1 MSEPE
6 FVTGSHDLPITEEYA
21 AIMRG
26 NWADTEQTPTRTD
39 VSHWTPQRRA
49 QLHAAFPNE
58 RLIVPAGRMKAR
70 SNDQYFR
77 FRPHTA
83 YVWLTGDQSSDGV
96 YVQEPSGD
104 AVLYLRPRSSRTD
117 GEFYTDRKYGELW
130 AGRRPTLRESSL
142 ALGIETRHISELV
155 LDGPCRVLRDVDATI
170 DEAVPVRDAN
180 LDRALAAVLSELR
193 LIKDAWEVRE
203 LRHACDITT
212 RGFEDVVRAIPTAK
226 TERYLEAAFWGRAR
240 IEGNDVGYNSIV
252 AAGAHATMLHWIE
265 NDGPIAAG
273 DLLLLDA
280 GVETRDLY
288 TADITR
294 VLPLSGS
301 FTPIQ
306 RDLYELTRKAN
317 DAALAMIKPGVAYRA
332 FHLAAMR
339 VFATGLHDL
348 GVLRVSVDEAIETGV
363 YRRWTLCGSG
373 HMLGLDVHDCAAARA
388 TEYLDGTLRVGHVLT
403 VEPGLYLQPDD
414 LLLPEELRGLG
425 FRIEEDLVVTESGY
439 DMLSDRLP
447 RSASDVESWMQ
458 RVATTGATETTN
470 ETTE

>member
-1 MSEPE
+1 MNESE
-6 FVTGSHDLPITEEYA
+6 FTTGSHDLPISEEYA

-26 NWADTEQTPTRTD
+26 NWADSEQIPTRTD
-39 VSHWTPQRRA
+39 VSFSTPARRA
-49 QLHAAFPNE
+49 RLHSAFPNE
-58 RLIVPAGRMKAR
+58 RLIVPSGRMKAR

-77 FRPHTA
+77 FRAHTA
-83 YVWLTGDQSSDGV
+83 DVWLTGDQSSDGV

-104 AVLYLRPRSSRTD
+104 AILYLRPRSSRLD

-142 ALGIETRHISELV
+142 SLGIETRHINELV
-155 LDGPCRVLRDVDATI
+155 LDGPCRVLRNVDPVV
-170 DEAVPVRDAN
+170 DELVSVTDSVQD
-180 LDRALAAVLSELR
+180 LALGAILAELR

-226 TERYLEAAFWGRAR
+226 TERYLEAAFWSRAR

-265 NDGPIAAG
+265 NDGPISAG

-280 GVETRDLY
+280 GVETHNLY

-301 FTPIQ
+301 FTPMQ
-306 RDLYELTRKAN
+306 RDLYELTREAN
-317 DAALAMIKPGVAYRA
+317 DAALTMMKPGVAYRA

-339 VFATGLHDL
+339 VFAQGLRDL
-348 GVLRVSVDEAIETGV
+348 GVLKVSVDEAMDTGV

-388 TEYLDGTLRVGHVLT
+388 TEYLDGTLAVGHVLT

-425 FRIEEDLVVTESGY
+425 FRIEEDLVVTETGY
-439 DMLSDRLP
+439 DLLSDRLP
-447 RSASDVESWMQ
+447 RTAADVESWMN
-458 RVATTGATETTN
+458 RVATAANT
-470 ETTE
+470 